1 MIQKIAS
8 KDMRKCTDIL
18 LLVVSISL
26 MIQSEIV
33 EALNPQK
40 HLNKTHEFSIT
51 ESLINGTDLRE
62 TDKVIDAVLFKTLNN
77 NNSNINYNDDNV
89 KRYTPSQSATVA
101 SLSSQSFESA
111 STTIINAIP
120 NIQIEKSTSTSQNIT
135 DIKNRL
141 SKINVTISSNPQIT
155 LYTKL
160 HDQDGNDNELPI
172 KYNNDKKLLN
182 NTNLSMISLTNDTIV
197 NHRDVIEHMNDV
209 VTTKNMTIETVLNVT
224 NTTPMHSNIVEKF
237 KYTVGHEKIFGDQLT
252 FATNSNLLET
262 VTMDNN
268 QTRDIIDNNTL
279 VVNISPITSIS
290 NLTEQMARHH
300 IKHDIEVMDRT
311 ITSTE
316 INQFSNVK
324 DKEIVMMHGMK
335 PYPYTNVDHV
345 IKIKNSKHEETVLEN
360 NIDKSYADKKSI
372 ITGSSNIIDNNSI
385 QPMKQPM
392 YYKKPKNSSTIVST
406 NSSKIPAHFAN
417 LQSQK
422 NFNFSLTLKSNI
434 KNDVNSGD
442 VLLEKRSNLDLTDN
456 DLHEVVEKNLTNF
469 QSVTPTNMTTIKIF
483 GNEVTMKNALSNSFL
498 NNSSDI
504 QSNIQDPKLI
514 ISSIN
519 ITENS
524 TILPKH
530 INTYISSTLPSFS
543 SSQNP
548 SNTSPYMSFPKPS
561 LELDVSLPNIATAT
575 NKFEVLTSTPLIY
588 SSSIFTSKTMPPNYS
603 SIQIIDTASTTISS
617 VQYDFIGLGNKTNI
631 INKNDITD
639 DHHLISNTTTTSV
652 QKSSSNATEF
662 SFAHELS
669 FDNEKNNITSNVTVT
684 NLNSNDSSTVT
695 NLSIINE
702 SISTI
707 DVTHLYPTTYSTIT
721 NFDFN
726 DGAAVIYET
735 STLLPYTE
743 TFMSHI
749 SSTSSITTIGENEST
764 IMYSTQETLTTTT
777 AATTDVSS
785 AVETTPTLTTA
796 ISSSIFEFNI
806 EADTST
812 ISNDFTTISNTE
824 NATIISKTPT
834 MFNKTHSISSEDITV
849 LVKIIVETNWS
860 DVCLQLSALRQA
872 LADVL
877 SMGMSKVFLAHQV
890 IFQTNP
896 CTDDVQI
903 NGGATPMESTI
914 LTTLLLYI
922 VDEGGNFDLTSTKIL
937 PNLYKKSTLKLTNI
951 SIRSFQLVEDTD
963 SGNAIAVIVV
973 SCVAL
978 ICLTLLASLLF
989 VMRKRQTRFNYGER
1003 CRPVSLDA
1011 YSLDNV
1017 SAHNSVRRKGAIRM
1031 SKRSYG
1037 NPTFEDSSAIP
1048 SHPLNFAGL
1057 SVFCYEQNAIFE
1069 EFTSIPQVSARID
1082 ELPTGAEIKNR
1093 YANVVP
1099 LPETRVPL
1107 MRMNNDPLTEYINA
1121 SFVRGPKNAIRY
1133 YIGCQ
1138 APIDATVIDFWRMIW
1153 EQQSKV
1159 IIMLT
1164 DLIENGI
1171 EKCAEYIPPSE
1182 VTDCNRLY
1190 GDFQVTLKKR
1200 ETKEKYAISTLH
1212 LKNLENNTYR
1222 EISHIWYLWPTNGV
1236 LTDSSGLIA
1245 ALLEARAM
1253 QRGSSGPIVVH
1264 CSPGTGRT
1272 GTIIALDLG
1281 IRQYEITRTV
1291 DVPRIVYT
1299 IRRDR
1304 AGAVQT
1310 KEQYSFIYKALNFY
1324 AAKLAGGGLEST

>member
-1 MIQKIAS
+1 MIQ
-8 KDMRKCTDIL
+8 L
-18 LLVVSISL
+18 
-26 MIQSEIV
+26 EIV

-40 HLNKTHEFSIT
+40 HINKTHEFSIT
-51 ESLINGTDLRE
+51 ESLVNGTDLRE

-77 NNSNINYNDDNV
+77 NDSNINYNDDNV
-89 KRYTPSQSATVA
+89 ERYTPSQSATVV
-101 SLSSQSFESA
+101 SLSSPSFESA

-120 NIQIEKSTSTSQNIT
+120 NIQIEKSTSPSQNIT

-141 SKINVTISSNPQIT
+141 SKINVTNSSNPQIT

-160 HDQDGNDNELPI
+160 HDQDGNDNELSI
-172 KYNNDKKLLN
+172 KYNNNKKLLN
-182 NTNLSMISLTNDTIV
+182 NTNLSMISLTNNTNV
-197 NHRDVIEHMNDV
+197 NHRDVIEHMNNV
-209 VTTKNMTIETVLNVT
+209 VTTKNMTIETVLNIT

-237 KYTVGHEKIFGDQLT
+237 DYTLGHEKIFGDQLT
-252 FATNSNLLET
+252 FATNSNLIET

-268 QTRDIIDNNTL
+268 QTTDIFDNNKL
-279 VVNISPITSIS
+279 VNISPITSIS
-290 NLTEQMARHH
+290 NLTEQMVRHN

-316 INQFSNVK
+316 INQFSNVE
-324 DKEIVMMHGMK
+324 DKEIVMTHGMK

-345 IKIKNSKHEETVLEN
+345 NKIKNSKHKETVLEN

-392 YYKKPKNSSTIVST
+392 YYKRPKNSSTIVST

-422 NFNFSLTLKSNI
+422 NFNFSSTLKSNI
-434 KNDVNSGD
+434 KNNVNSGD

-483 GNEVTMKNALSNSFL
+483 GNGVTMKNALSNSFL
-498 NNSSDI
+498 NNSSDSH
-504 QSNIQDPKLI
+504 SNIQDTKLI

-548 SNTSPYMSFPKPS
+548 SDTSPYMSFPKAS
-561 LELDVSLPNIATAT
+561 LSLDVSLPNIATAT

-588 SSSIFTSKTMPPNYS
+588 SSSIFTSKMMPPDYS

-669 FDNEKNNITSNVTVT
+669 FDNEKNNVTSNVTVT
-684 NLNSNDSSTVT
+684 NLNSNDSNTIT

-721 NFDFN
+721 NFDFD

-735 STLLPYTE
+735 STLFPYTE

-749 SSTSSITTIGENEST
+749 SSTSSITTIEESEST

-777 AATTDVSS
+777 TAATTDVST

-796 ISSSIFEFNI
+796 ISSSIFEFNS

-824 NATIISKTPT
+824 NATIINKTPI

-877 SMGMSKVFLAHQV
+877 SMGMSK
-890 IFQTNP
+890 
-896 CTDDVQI
+896 
-903 NGGATPMESTI
+903 
-914 LTTLLLYI
+914 
-922 VDEGGNFDLTSTKIL
+922 
-937 PNLYKKSTLKLTNI
+937 
-951 SIRSFQLVEDTD
+951 
-963 SGNAIAVIVV
+963 
-973 SCVAL
+973 
-978 ICLTLLASLLF
+978 
-989 VMRKRQTRFNYGER
+989 
-1003 CRPVSLDA
+1003 
-1011 YSLDNV
+1011 
-1017 SAHNSVRRKGAIRM
+1017 
-1031 SKRSYG
+1031 
-1037 NPTFEDSSAIP
+1037 
-1048 SHPLNFAGL
+1048 
-1057 SVFCYEQNAIFE
+1057 
-1069 EFTSIPQVSARID
+1069 
-1082 ELPTGAEIKNR
+1082 
-1093 YANVVP
+1093 
-1099 LPETRVPL
+1099 
-1107 MRMNNDPLTEYINA
+1107 
-1121 SFVRGPKNAIRY
+1121 
-1133 YIGCQ
+1133 
-1138 APIDATVIDFWRMIW
+1138 
-1153 EQQSKV
+1153 
-1159 IIMLT
+1159 
-1164 DLIENGI
+1164 
-1171 EKCAEYIPPSE
+1171 
-1182 VTDCNRLY
+1182 
-1190 GDFQVTLKKR
+1190 
-1200 ETKEKYAISTLH
+1200 
-1212 LKNLENNTYR
+1212 
-1222 EISHIWYLWPTNGV
+1222 
-1236 LTDSSGLIA
+1236 
-1245 ALLEARAM
+1245 
-1253 QRGSSGPIVVH
+1253 
-1264 CSPGTGRT
+1264 
-1272 GTIIALDLG
+1272 
-1281 IRQYEITRTV
+1281 
-1291 DVPRIVYT
+1291 
-1299 IRRDR
+1299 
-1304 AGAVQT
+1304 
-1310 KEQYSFIYKALNFY
+1310 
-1324 AAKLAGGGLEST
+1324 

>member
-1 MIQKIAS
+1 MIKKKAN
-8 KDMRKCTDIL
+8 KHVRKYTDIL
-18 LLVVSISL
+18 LLVLSISL
-26 MIQSEIV
+26 MIQLEIV
-33 EALNPQK
+33 EALSPQK
-40 HLNKTHEFSIT
+40 HINKTHEFSII
-51 ESLINGTDLRE
+51 ESSVNSTDLRE
-62 TDKVIDAVLFKTLNN
+62 ADKVIDAVLFKTLNN
-77 NNSNINYNDDNV
+77 NYSSTNFNDDNV
-89 KRYTPSQSATVA
+89 ERYTSSQSATVS
-101 SLSSQSFESA
+101 SLSFPSVESTL
-111 STTIINAIP
+111 TTIINAIP
-120 NIQIEKSTSTSQNIT
+120 SIQIEKSTSPSQ
-135 DIKNRL
+135 DIKDMKNRL
-141 SKINVTISSNPQIT
+141 SKMDVTTSSNSQIASH
-155 LYTKL
+155 TKL
-160 HDQDGNDNELPI
+160 HDQDGNDNELSV
-172 KYNNDKKLLN
+172 KYNNDEKLLN
-182 NTNLSMISLTNDTIV
+182 NTNLTMISPTNDTIV
-197 NHRDVIEHMNDV
+197 DHYDVIKHMN
-209 VTTKNMTIETVLNVT
+209 NT
-224 NTTPMHSNIVEKF
+224 NTTPMHSNIVEKLE
-237 KYTVGHEKIFGDQLT
+237 YTAGNEKIFEDQLT
-252 FATNSNLLET
+252 FATNSNMIET

-268 QTRDIIDNNTL
+268 QTTNIIDNKKL
-279 VVNISPITSIS
+279 VVNISPLTSIS
-290 NLTEQMARHH
+290 NSTERMVRHH
-300 IKHDIEVMDRT
+300 TNHDIEAMDRA

-316 INQFSNVK
+316 INQFGNVK
-324 DKEIVMMHGMK
+324 DKEINMMHGIK

-345 IKIKNSKHEETVLEN
+345 IKIKNLKHEEN
-360 NIDKSYADKKSI
+360 NIDKSYADKKLI

-385 QPMKQPM
+385 QQMKQTI
-392 YYKKPKNSSTIVST
+392 YYKRPKNSSTIISK
-406 NSSKIPAHFAN
+406 NSLKIPAHFEN

-434 KNDVNSGD
+434 KNNINSD
-442 VLLEKRSNLDLTDN
+442 NVLMEKRSNLDLTDN
-456 DLHEVVEKNLTNF
+456 NLHEVVEKNLTNF
-469 QSVTPTNMTTIKIF
+469 QSITPTNMTTIEIF
-483 GNEVTMKNALSNSFL
+483 DNGVTMKNVLNNSFL
-498 NNSSDI
+498 NNKSDI
-504 QSNIQDPKLI
+504 QSNIQNSKFI

-524 TILPKH
+524 TLLPNH
-530 INTYISSTLPSFS
+530 INTYTSSSTLPSFS

-548 SNTSPYMSFPKPS
+548 SDTSPYMSFSPAS
-561 LELDVSLPNIATAT
+561 LEHDVSLPSIAIAT
-575 NKFEVLTSTPLIY
+575 NKFEVLTSTPLIN
-588 SSSIFTSKTMPPNYS
+588 SSSIFTSKMIQPDYS
-603 SIQIIDTASTTISS
+603 SIQIIDTSSTTISN
-617 VQYDFIGLGNKTNI
+617 VQYDFIRLGNKTNI
-631 INKNDITD
+631 INKNNITD
-639 DHHLISNTTTTSV
+639 NHYFVSNTTETSI
-652 QKSSSNATEF
+652 KNSSSNVTEF
-662 SFAHELS
+662 SF
-669 FDNEKNNITSNVTVT
+669 DNKKNNATNNVIVK
-684 NLNSNDSSTVT
+684 NLHLNDSNTIT
-695 NLSIINE
+695 NLSINNE

-707 DVTHLYPTTYSTIT
+707 DVTHLYTTTYSTIM
-721 NFDFN
+721 NFDF
-726 DGAAVIYET
+726 DDDAAVIYET
-735 STLLPYTE
+735 STLLPHTE
-743 TFMSHI
+743 TFVSHI
-749 SSTSSITTIGENEST
+749 SSTSLITTIGESEST
-764 IMYSTQETLTTTT
+764 IIHSSQETLTT
-777 AATTDVSS
+777 AATTDVST
-785 AVETTPTLTTA
+785 AVETTSTLTTA

-812 ISNDFTTISNTE
+812 ISNDFTTTSNTE
-824 NATIISKTPT
+824 NITIISKTPIMINT
-834 MFNKTHSISSEDITV
+834 THSISSEDITV
-849 LVKIIVETNWS
+849 LVKIVVETNWS

-872 LADVL
+872 LADIL
-877 SMGMSKVFLAHQV
+877 SMGMSKIFLAHQV

-896 CTDDVQI
+896 CTDDIQI
-903 NGGATPMESTI
+903 NGGVTPIESTI

-922 VDEGGNFDLTSTKIL
+922 VDDGGNFDLTSTKIL

-978 ICLTLLASLLF
+978 ICLALLASLLF

-1003 CRPVSLDA
+1003 CRPVSLDT

-1048 SHPLNFAGL
+1048 SHPLNFASL
-1057 SVFCYEQNAIFE
+1057 SVFCNEQNTIFE

-1121 SFVRGPKNAIRY
+1121 NFVRGPKNAIKY

-1138 APIDATVIDFWRMIW
+1138 APIDTTVIDFWRMIW

-1182 VTDCNRLY
+1182 VIDCNRLY

-1222 EISHIWYLWPTNGV
+1222 EISHIWYLWPTSGV

-1245 ALLEARAM
+1245 VLLEARAV
-1253 QRGSSGPIVVH
+1253 QRGGSGPIVVH

-1310 KEQYSFIYKALNFY
+1310 KEQYFFIYKALNFY